1 MGRVNINL
9 QKERNKAL
17 VMSSD
22 RAKTQGRPQI
32 VTTMKGQIAQITKG
46 LPVSQI
52 AIFNSSLP
60 AKKRASVPPIKNY
73 LSALTIRKQSLNTS
87 SMREKSMVK
96 STVISRVT
104 KSKVTDSS
112 IMDFKGDESTQV
124 SPIQKK
130 TQKRHTKKDDPI
142 ADSLSLRKSNGGLL
156 ATVRVSS
163 AAPSTVFK
171 LRLKGEPEKKKS
183 MKVATG
189 GVRTINVVLN

>member
-22 RAKTQGRPQI
+22 RAKSQGRPQI

-52 AIFNSSLP
+52 AMFNSSLP
-60 AKKRASVPPIKNY
+60 AKKKASVPPIQKNY
-73 LSALTIRKQSLNTS
+73 LSVLSLRKQSLNTS
-87 SMREKSMVK
+87 SIKEKSMVK
-96 STVISRVT
+96 SSAISRVT

-112 IMDFKGDESTQV
+112 IMDFQGDESTQV

-130 TQKRHTKKDDPI
+130 TQKKQTKKDDPI

-171 LRLKGEPEKKKS
+171 LRLKGEPSKK
-183 MKVATG
+183 KVATAKG